1 MEQFTW
7 VRHWLLVT
15 SHLQETSQD
24 LFI

>member
-1 MEQFTW
+1 MEQSTR
-7 VRHWLLVT
+7 VRHRLLVT